1 MFKEVIE
8 LHGWLSCIK
17 LPSRR
22 AQRTEA
28 SLPKRTH
35 PGEVRGCSYRKVLE
49 SDNQIKIRRAKGER
63 GRFSHQQRTL
73 TMTVCCCPLPVRSN
87 VQTSPEVVRLT
98 PLLLLLQFGR
108 VTCSPAAYRSREEL
122 HQPGRNIDIAPRGDG
137 TPKFNVARSCRIQ
150 VRERVECMHTRS

>member
-1 MFKEVIE
+1 MRDGTTSSDHRVIMFKEVIE

-108 VTCSPAAYRSREEL
+108 VTCSPAASHVALPPTGR
-122 HQPGRNIDIAPRGDG
+122 GRNYTNLDAI
-137 TPKFNVARSCRIQ
+137 
-150 VRERVECMHTRS
+150 